1 MPRVV
6 RMMAH
11 IETDLARQDIT
22 HVYLHGAAALRRD
35 LGRSG
40 RCPMSEPRRPRSTSS
55 APGCSAPRSASPP
68 SAAGLEVWLTD
79 ANHEHVR
86 TASGLG
92 AGMPAPDEGAAQL
105 TVVAVPPDHIAEAVV
120 EALERGGVVTDVGSV
135 KSLPLEPGRRP
146 RRRGPAGPLRRAATR
161 WPAASAPV
169 RWPPPPRSSTAD
181 RGRSRHTCTPTPDA
195 VDLVEALARLCGAE
209 PVRLSPVE
217 HDRAV
222 ARTSHLPHLLA
233 VLTAGQLAEAQP
245 EHLSLSGQGVRDVTR
260 IAAGD
265 PDMWS
270 QIIRAN
276 QAAVGEILRDV
287 QTDLARLVEVLASE
301 DEEMLEEILTRGVT
315 GTRAIPGKH
324 GGPALATASVFVSVP
339 DHPGELAR
347 LFADVGEIGV
357 NIEDLHIDH
366 DPGRPVGLVELVVED
381 TAAESLRERS
391 RVQGMGHPPVGLA
404 PSLEESRQQ
413 EQLR

>member
-1 MPRVV
+1 MVGPIHVV
-6 RMMAH
+6 GAGLLG
-11 IETDLARQDIT
+11 TSVGLAAQR
-22 HVYLHGAAALRRD
+22 
-35 LGRSG
+35 
-40 RCPMSEPRRPRSTSS
+40 
-55 APGCSAPRSASPP
+55 
-68 SAAGLEVWLTD
+68 AGLEVWLTD

-92 AGMPAPDEGAAQL
+92 AGKPAPDEGAAQL
-105 TVVAVPPDHIAEAVV
+105 TVVAVPPDHIASAVV

-135 KSLPLEPGRRP
+135 KSLPLSQVADHADEDLLARYVGSHPMAGSERS
-146 RRRGPAGPLRRAATR
+146 GPL
-161 WPAASAPV
+161 AASAALFDGRPWAITPHV
-169 RWPPPPRSSTAD
+169 SSE
-181 RGRSRHTCTPTPDA
+181 PDA

-260 IAAGD
+260 IAGGD

-276 QAAVGEILRDV
+276 QAAVSEILRDV
-287 QTDLARLVEVLASE
+287 QTDLERLVEVLASE
-301 DEEMLEEILTRGVT
+301 DEEMLEEILTRGVN

-366 DPGRPVGLVELVVED
+366 DPGRPVGLVELVVEE
-381 TAAESLRERS
+381 TAAESLRTD
-391 RVQGMGHPPVGLA
+391 
-404 PSLEESRQQ
+404 LETREWVTHR
-413 EQLR
+413 

>member
-1 MPRVV
+1 M
-6 RMMAH
+6 
-11 IETDLARQDIT
+11 TDLVGPV
-22 HVYLHGAAALRRD
+22 HVVGAGLLGTSVGLAAQR
-35 LGRSG
+35 
-40 RCPMSEPRRPRSTSS
+40 
-55 APGCSAPRSASPP
+55 
-68 SAAGLEVWLTD
+68 AGLEVWLSD

-92 AGMPAPDEGAAQL
+92 AGRAAPDDGAAQL

-135 KSLPLEPGRRP
+135 KGLPLDQVADHADEDLLARYVGSHPMAGSERS
-146 RRRGPAGPLRRAATR
+146 GPLAAT
-161 WPAASAPV
+161 AALFDGRPWAITPHVHSAPE
-169 RWPPPPRSSTAD
+169 
-181 RGRSRHTCTPTPDA
+181 A
-195 VDLVEALARLCGAE
+195 VDLVEALAQLCGAQ

-217 HDRAV
+217 HDLAV

-233 VLTAGQLAEAQP
+233 VLTAGQLAEALP

-265 PDMWS
+265 PDMWG

-276 QAAVGEILRDV
+276 RAAVTELLGDV
-287 QTDLARLVEVLASE
+287 RTDLDRLMEVLATE
-301 DEEMLEEILTRGVT
+301 DEETLEEILTRGVN
-315 GTRAIPGKH
+315 GTQAIPGKH
-324 GGPALATASVFVSVP
+324 GGPAIATASVFVSVP

-381 TAAESLRERS
+381 TSAEGLR
-391 RVQGMGHPPVGLA
+391 A
-404 PSLEESRQQ
+404 DLETREWVTHR
-413 EQLR
+413 

>member
-1 MPRVV
+1 MPESVQPLRGPVHVV
-6 RMMAH
+6 GAGLLG
-11 IETDLARQDIT
+11 TSVGLA
-22 HVYLHGAAALRRD
+22 ARR
-35 LGRSG
+35 
-40 RCPMSEPRRPRSTSS
+40 
-55 APGCSAPRSASPP
+55 
-68 SAAGLEVWLTD
+68 AGLEVWLTD

-92 AGMPAPDEGAAQL
+92 AGTPAPEEGAAQL
-105 TVVAVPPDHIAEAVV
+105 TVVAVPPDHIAEVV
-120 EALERGGVVTDVGSV
+120 VQALERGGVVTDVGSV
-135 KSLPLEPGRRP
+135 KSLPLAQVSDHADEAMLARYVGSHPMAGSERS
-146 RRRGPAGPLRRAATR
+146 GPL
-161 WPAASAPV
+161 AASA
-169 RWPPPPRSSTAD
+169 ALFD
-181 RGRSRHTCTPTPDA
+181 GRPWAVAPHVHSAPDA
-195 VDLVEALARLCGAE
+195 VSLVEALAAMCGAE

-260 IAAGD
+260 VAAGD
-265 PDMWS
+265 PEMWR

-276 QAAVGEILRDV
+276 QTAVTEILRDV
-287 QTDLARLVEVLASE
+287 QVDLEHLLGVLADG
-301 DEEMLEEILTRGVT
+301 DEQTLGDILTRGVT

-357 NIEDLHIDH
+357 NIEDLRIDH
-366 DPGRPVGLVELVVED
+366 DPGRPFGLVDLVVED
-381 TAAESLRERS
+381 TAAEALRT
-391 RVQGMGHPPVGLA
+391 A
-404 PSLEESRQQ
+404 LEDREWVTHR
-413 EQLR
+413 

>member
-1 MPRVV
+1 M
-6 RMMAH
+6 
-11 IETDLARQDIT
+11 TDLKGPV
-22 HVYLHGAAALRRD
+22 HVVGAGLLGTSVGLAAER
-35 LGRSG
+35 
-40 RCPMSEPRRPRSTSS
+40 
-55 APGCSAPRSASPP
+55 
-68 SAAGLEVWLTD
+68 AGLEVWLSD

-92 AGMPAPDEGAAQL
+92 AGRAAPEQGAAQL

-135 KSLPLEPGRRP
+135 KGLPLSQVTDRVEEDLLACYVGSHPMAGSERS
-146 RRRGPAGPLRRAATR
+146 GPL
-161 WPAASAPV
+161 AASA
-169 RWPPPPRSSTAD
+169 ALFD
-181 RGRSRHTCTPTPDA
+181 GRPWAITPHVHASREA
-195 VDLVEALARLCGAE
+195 IELVESLARTCGAE

-217 HDRAV
+217 HDQAV

-233 VLTAGQLAEAQP
+233 VLTAAQLTEALP

-265 PDMWS
+265 PDMWG

-276 QAAVGEILRDV
+276 QTAVSEILRDV
-287 QTDLARLVEVLASE
+287 QVDLRRLVEVLDSG
-301 DEEMLEEILTRGVT
+301 DEELLEEILARGVT

-324 GGPALATASVFVSVP
+324 GGPAIATASVFVSVP

-347 LFADVGEIGV
+347 LFADVGDIGV

-381 TAAESLRERS
+381 TAAEGLRADLQTREWVTHR
-391 RVQGMGHPPVGLA
+391 
-404 PSLEESRQQ
+404 
-413 EQLR
+413 

>member
-1 MPRVV
+1 
-6 RMMAH
+6 MAGS
-11 IETDLARQDIT
+11 E
-22 HVYLHGAAALRRD
+22 
-35 LGRSG
+35 RSG
-40 RCPMSEPRRPRSTSS
+40 
-55 APGCSAPRSASPP
+55 
-68 SAAGLEVWLTD
+68 
-79 ANHEHVR
+79 
-86 TASGLG
+86 
-92 AGMPAPDEGAAQL
+92 
-105 TVVAVPPDHIAEAVV
+105 
-120 EALERGGVVTDVGSV
+120 
-135 KSLPLEPGRRP
+135 PL
-146 RRRGPAGPLRRAATR
+146 
-161 WPAASAPV
+161 AASAALFDGRPWAITPHV
-169 RWPPPPRSSTAD
+169 HST
-181 RGRSRHTCTPTPDA
+181 PEA

-260 IAAGD
+260 IAGGD

-276 QAAVGEILRDV
+276 QAAVSEILRDV
-287 QTDLARLVEVLASE
+287 QADLERLIEVLASE
-301 DEEMLEEILTRGVT
+301 DEETLEEILTRGVT

-381 TAAESLRERS
+381 TAAECAAGRS
-391 RVQGMGHPPVGLA
+391 RDQGMGHPPVGLA
-404 PSLEESRQQ
+404 RCWRSRDSRSSSVEHRRADQQASSSPWTDLPDRASRARRAGSRRGSACATSTPAPSSVRSPPGCSTTRSTSPTRPPSRRAPASPRSCPAPTRRTPRSPSTAATSPSRSAPQDVTDHVSAVASVPEVRQ
-413 EQLR
+413 RLLDLQRVDHRRGRDRRRGTRHRLGGGPGRGGEALPHR